1 MYRGNDYFIAHFV
14 LINNLK
20 ALLWGVWFLHMVR
33 NIMEQQKEALRSLIV
48 NCFSGIL
55 SGDQHQIRDAEGD
68 MKALEIKEGS
78 SSVCYW

>member
-1 MYRGNDYFIAHFV
+1 
-14 LINNLK
+14 
-20 ALLWGVWFLHMVR
+20 
-33 NIMEQQKEALRSLIV
+33 MEQQKEALRSLIV